1 MATGCFLSLL
11 MTLPSP
17 GSPLSP
23 LLLLSVLLLGHLVT
37 PPCYESGFVPP
48 GTAQALPFHG
58 CASLRLEKKAQA
70 FCAGSS
76 PPPPDSGMAL
86 GLLEAL

>member
-1 MATGCFLSLL
+1 MLPFLADDSSLSWKSL
-11 MTLPSP
+11 VTTAITFCPA
-17 GSPLSP
+17 
-23 LLLLSVLLLGHLVT
+23 VGHLVT

-48 GTAQALPFHG
+48 GTAQALPFQG
-58 CASLRLEKKAQA
+58 CASLRLEKKAQT